1 MNRFLI
7 EQTKA
12 RIREIEILLADE
24 NSLGKKLSTGSWWLP
39 LARAVKEK
47 ELNKLKN
54 ELREYGEEAEGGEIC
69 HLSEVQTWLPDEKH
83 KGESH
88 SGNMSEDERE
98 RGSVCPE
105 DLPEFLR

>member
-7 EQTKA
+7 ESTKA

-39 LARAVKEK
+39 LARAAKEK
-47 ELNKLKN
+47 ELKRLKE
-54 ELREYGEEAEGGEIC
+54 ELKGYDEEGTETETC
-69 HLSEVQTWLPDEKH
+69 VLHEVQTWLPDAEK
-83 KGESH
+83 GQSNN
-88 SGNMSEDERE
+88 STLQEDQRE
-98 RGSVCPE
+98 RDSVSRE